1 MWNTCKVEEREQLVK
16 YLAYHPFES
25 ELTVI
30 AEECD
35 VNIVAHAHQP
45 EWIAQEPG
53 YEPCLAN
60 QPIVEEQL
68 DEVQQHQWWK
78 ECIEM
83 YIKGIAPLDIR
94 L

>member
-1 MWNTCKVEEREQLVK
+1 MGRAMSIRRVFFRCGIPAQWKRGEQLVK

-45 EWIAQEPG
+45 E
-53 YEPCLAN
+53 
-60 QPIVEEQL
+60 
-68 DEVQQHQWWK
+68 
-78 ECIEM
+78 
-83 YIKGIAPLDIR
+83 
-94 L
+94 